1 MAIATKT
8 FDKIASFATDQ
19 IQLNT
24 ANNNLHLPQ
33 MHIASLS
40 ITIAKFILYEVMK
53 QTRKTQKTRAKGKT
67 FRQQPAPLLW
77 YIYTQERVWVH
88 HIEPNA

>member
-40 ITIAKFILYEVMK
+40 ITIAKFI
-53 QTRKTQKTRAKGKT
+53 
-67 FRQQPAPLLW
+67 
-77 YIYTQERVWVH
+77 
-88 HIEPNA
+88 